1 MELNDF
7 VSSAL
12 AAAISA
18 LTAALGEGKA
28 CWALSSA
35 DANGV
40 SNNGAKRIIDRARK
54 NLSLI
59 VVISFAIGIPHRP
72 FFPPP
77 RFPPPF
83 PPPRF
88 APPVPPP
95 PPRLA
100 LPPPPLLPRP
110 PVGFW
115 FPWKLD
121 CPLSR
126 DASALPPGSYPP
138 KALLRP
144 PVLLLSFA
152 NPRAGSALRLAGL
165 LAGRLA
171 AGLAGRFPTAGLG
184 GCLGEFFARSL
195 F

>member
-1 MELNDF
+1 MALNDF
-7 VSSAL
+7 MSSVL
-12 AAAISA
+12 SAASSA

-35 DANGV
+35 DANDV
-40 SNNGAKRIIDRARK
+40 NNNGAKRIIDRARK
-54 NLSLI
+54 NLSRI
-59 VVISFAIGIPHRP
+59 VVISFVIGIPHRP

-83 PPPRF
+83 PPP
-88 APPVPPP
+88 

-100 LPPPPLLPRP
+100 LPPPPPLPRP
-110 PVGFW
+110 PMGFW
-115 FPWKLD
+115 FPWTLD

-126 DASALPPGSYPP
+126 DAIALPPGSYPP

-144 PVLLLSFA
+144 PELLLSFA
-152 NPRAGSALRLAGL
+152 NPRAGSVLRLAGL

-171 AGLAGRFPTAGLG
+171 AAGLAGRFPT
-184 GCLGEFFARSL
+184 
-195 F
+195 